1 MSEIIQGNKK
11 DNRSLEQ
18 RNIKLQQRVYDLK
31 WSMFTAI
38 ELIEKNNLGKA
49 IKILKRSVY
58 EK

>member
-11 DNRSLEQ
+11 DNVSLEQ

-31 WSMFTAI
+31 WSILTSI